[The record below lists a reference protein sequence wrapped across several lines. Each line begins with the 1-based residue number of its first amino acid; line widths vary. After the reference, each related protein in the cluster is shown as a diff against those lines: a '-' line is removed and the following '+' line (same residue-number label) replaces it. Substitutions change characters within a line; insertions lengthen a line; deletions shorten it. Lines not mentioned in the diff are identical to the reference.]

1 MIKFNNIALKSKLLS
16 YLDYFILYKEIN
28 NSYQHLG
35 DNMAMNRRET
45 FKLAGVAA
53 VAAALPSMTMASE
66 TKVAGKTSGKSVVI
80 VGGGFGGLT
89 IAKALRKKDSS
100 IEVTVIEKK
109 GMFMACPFS
118 NSLLG
123 GLDNVSLDT
132 FVGDFYQPATKHG
145 YSFVNAEVTAID
157 RKSKTVTTT
166 TGDIS
171 YDILVLSPGIA
182 YDYEKQFPKWSKEKI
197 AHVSQACPAGLMPG
211 NEHIALKRQLDNM
224 DDGNVIIVPPAKGKY
239 RCPPAPYERTAMVA
253 NYMKNEGI
261 KGKVIVLDTRNGKF
275 AKGKAFKESWAD
287 LFSDI
292 IEYKGLTEV
301 VDVDPAAK
309 TITYKE
315 YKDADDMTGTTKT
328 EKYEVCNLMPIN
340 KCSPVITMADIEH
353 NGAGYA
359 VMDGYS
365 FKSKTDV
372 NVYVIGDAVTHK
384 IPPSGQTAIWAAHRA
399 AGQIVDQLNGKTSD
413 FKAGLPANA
422 ANVCFSMVGGKPEE
436 AIMVTHTFSA
446 DESGVLKGKG
456 HVPKPKDGGG
466 KFRSKGTAKA
476 TREWFGGVMREMFS

>member
-1 MIKFNNIALKSKLLS
+1 
-16 YLDYFILYKEIN
+16 
-28 NSYQHLG
+28 
-35 DNMAMNRRET
+35 MAMDRRDT

-53 VAAALPSMTMASE
+53 AAAALPTMAMASE
-66 TKVAGKTSGKSVVI
+66 TKAAAKTSGKSVVI

-89 IAKALRKKDSS
+89 MAKALRKSDSS

-118 NSLLG
+118 NALLG

-132 FVGDFYQPATKHG
+132 FVGDFYQPAQKHG

-157 RKSKTVTTT
+157 RKAKTVTTT
-166 TGDIS
+166 AGDIS

-197 AHVSQACPAGLMPG
+197 AQVAQACPAALMPG
-211 NEHIALKRQLDNM
+211 NEHVALKRQLDNM
-224 DDGNVIIVPPAKGKY
+224 DDGNVIIVPPPSGKF

-261 KGKVIVLDTRNGKF
+261 KGKVIVLDTRGGKF

-292 IEYKGLTEV
+292 IDYKGLTQV
-301 VDVDPAAK
+301 TDVDTAAK
-309 TITYKE
+309 TITYTE
-315 YKDADDMTGTTKT
+315 FANADDKKGVSKT
-328 EKYEVCNLMPIN
+328 EKYQVCNLIPIN
-340 KCSPVITMADIEH
+340 KCSPVISMAGLET

-359 VMDGYS
+359 LMDGYS
-365 FKSKTDV
+365 FKSKTDSSI
-372 NVYVIGDAVTHK
+372 YVCGDAVTHK
-384 IPPSGQTAIWAAHRA
+384 IPPSGQTAIWGAHRA
-399 AGQIVDQLNGKTSD
+399 AGQIIDQLNGKVSD
-413 FKAGLPANA
+413 TKAGLPAKA

-446 DESGVLKGKG
+446 DPSGVLKGKG
-456 HVPKPKDGGG
+456 TVPKPKDGNG

-476 TREWFGGVMREMFS
+476 TREWFGGAMREMFS

>member
-1 MIKFNNIALKSKLLS
+1 
-16 YLDYFILYKEIN
+16 
-28 NSYQHLG
+28 
-35 DNMAMNRRET
+35 MAMDRRDT
-45 FKLAGVAA
+45 FKLAGFAAAA
-53 VAAALPSMTMASE
+53 VAIPTMAVASEKKAE
-66 TKVAGKTSGKSVVI
+66 TKTNGKSVVI

-89 IAKALRKKDSS
+89 IAKALRKKDNSLD
-100 IEVTVIEKK
+100 VTVIEKK
-109 GMFMACPFS
+109 DMFMACPFS
-118 NSLLG
+118 NALLG

-132 FVGDFYQPATKHG
+132 FVGDFYQPATKYG

-157 RKSKTVTTT
+157 RKAKTVTTT
-166 TGDIS
+166 SGDIG

-182 YDYEKQFPKWSKEKI
+182 YDYEKQFPTWSKEKI
-197 AHVSQACPAGLMPG
+197 AHVSQACPAALMPG

-275 AKGKAFKESWAD
+275 AKGKAFKESWED

-301 VDVDPAAK
+301 TDVDPVAK
-309 TITYKE
+309 TITYTE
-315 YKDADDMTGTTKT
+315 YKDVDDEKGVSKT
-328 EKYEVCNLMPIN
+328 EKYAVCNLIPIN
-340 KCSPVITMADIEH
+340 KCSPVITMAGIEA

-359 VMDGYS
+359 MMDGYS
-365 FKSKTDV
+365 FRSKTDSS
-372 NVYVIGDAVTHK
+372 VYVIGDAVTHK
-384 IPPSGQTAIWAAHRA
+384 IPPSGQTAIWGAHRA
-399 AGQIVDQLNGKTSD
+399 AGQIVDQLNSKVSD
-413 FKAGLPANA
+413 TKAGLPAKA

-446 DESGVLKGKG
+446 DPSGVLKGKG
-456 HVPKPKDGGG
+456 NVPKPKDGNG

>member
-1 MIKFNNIALKSKLLS
+1 MSI
-16 YLDYFILYKEIN
+16 E
-28 NSYQHLG
+28 
-35 DNMAMNRRET
+35 RRDT
-45 FKLAGVAA
+45 FKLAGVA
-53 VAAALPSMTMASE
+53 VAAAVLPSIATASAS
-66 TKVAGKTSGKSVVI
+66 KAAGKTSGKSVVI

-89 IAKALRKKDSS
+89 MAKALRKKDSS

-118 NSLLG
+118 NTLLG
-123 GLDNVSLDT
+123 GLDNVTLDT

-166 TGDIS
+166 AGDIA

-182 YDYEKQFPKWSKEKI
+182 YDYEKQFPTWSKEKI

-211 NEHIALKRQLDNM
+211 NEHIALKRQLENM
-224 DDGNVIIVPPAKGKY
+224 DDGNVIIVPPAKGKF
-239 RCPPAPYERTAMVA
+239 RCPPAPYERTSMVA

-261 KGKVIVLDTRNGKF
+261 KGKVIVLDTRPGKF
-275 AKGKAFKESWAD
+275 AKAKAFKESWED

-292 IEYKGLTEV
+292 IDYRGESIVT
-301 VDVDPAAK
+301 DVDPSAK
-309 TITYKE
+309 TITYT
-315 YKDADDMTGTTKT
+315 DAAGKSHT
-328 EKYEVCNLMPIN
+328 ENYQVCNLIPIN
-340 KCSPVITMADIEH
+340 KCSPVIAMADIAH
-353 NGAGYA
+353 NDAGFA
-359 VMDGYS
+359 LMDGYS
-365 FKSKTDV
+365 FKSKTDSS
-372 NVYVIGDAVTHK
+372 VYVIGDAVTHK

-399 AGQIVDQLNGKTSD
+399 AGQIVDQLNGKKSD
-413 FKAGLPANA
+413 YKAGLPANA

-446 DESGVLKGKG
+446 DASGVLKGKG
-456 HVPKPKDGGG
+456 NVPKPKDGGG